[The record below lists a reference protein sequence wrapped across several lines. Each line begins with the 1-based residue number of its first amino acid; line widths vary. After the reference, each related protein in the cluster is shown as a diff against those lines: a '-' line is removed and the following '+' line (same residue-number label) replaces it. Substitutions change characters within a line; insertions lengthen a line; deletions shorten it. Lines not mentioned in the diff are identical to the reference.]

1 MQLRLMLPKLLYE
14 LKIPCSKK
22 CSKFPLQL
30 EKMLYRQQIWRM
42 EQFGFSGLQFNSKQ
56 TEKRKSRGL
65 LNILKYCEM
74 MLK

>member
-1 MQLRLMLPKLLYE
+1 MQLSLMLPKLLYE

-22 CSKFPLQL
+22 SSLFPLQL

-56 TEKRKSRGL
+56 TQKGKSYG
-65 LNILKYCEM
+65 LNILKYCKI